1 MKTFVI
7 KKEHL
12 DKDNYYIGIED
23 LSNFDGNI
31 ESEENL
37 GYVKFKTNL
46 SAKGYIFF
54 RSGSGIK
61 AGRGISAGWGIEAG
75 RGIEA
80 GSGISAGCGI
90 SAGWGISAGLGISCK
105 LELSCKYRIFAGLWV
120 WGNLSSDDE
129 KTITCGKLVSGTVEY
144 GILKEI
150 GLPTKDNDK
159 KTALLLKADELIK
172 KANELKS
179 EAEKL

>member
-1 MKTFVI
+1 MKTFII

-12 DKDNYYIGIED
+12 DKDNYYTGIED

-54 RSGSGIK
+54 RSGSGIE
-61 AGRGISAGWGIEAG
+61 AGYGISAGSGISAVYGISAGSGIKAGWGIEAG
-75 RGIEA
+75 LNIF
-80 GSGISAGCGI
+80 
-90 SAGWGISAGLGISCK
+90 CK
-105 LELSCKYRIFAGLWV
+105 LELSCKYRLFAGLCLWR
-120 WGNLSSDDE
+120 NLNSDDE
-129 KTITCGKLVSGTVEY
+129 KTITCGKLVSGTIEY
-144 GILKEI
+144 GILNEI
-150 GLPTKDNDK
+150 GLPSKDNNK
-159 KTALLLKADELIK
+159 KTILLLKADELIK

-179 EAEKL
+179 EAEKF